1 MRHEVRELEAFV
13 ANQNTCNDDTG
24 HSEVTKCANLSNEE
38 SQIDHKSQIG
48 PSRFVLDYL
57 TQNGSDRHHFDP
69 SKIWIGPNEFYFGT
83 FSQFGPSKSQV
94 GFTNLTPPRCNS
106 WNYW

>member
-1 MRHEVRELEAFV
+1 MRHEVCELEAFV

-48 PSRFVLDYL
+48 PNVLRDKL
-57 TQNGSDRHHFDP
+57 VPRGSFWT
-69 SKIWIGPNEFYFGT
+69 I
-83 FSQFGPSKSQV
+83 
-94 GFTNLTPPRCNS
+94 
-106 WNYW
+106 

>member
-38 SQIDHKSQIG
+38 SQI
-48 PSRFVLDYL
+48 
-57 TQNGSDRHHFDP
+57 
-69 SKIWIGPNEFYFGT
+69 GPNVLRD
-83 FSQFGPSKSQV
+83 KLV
-94 GFTNLTPPRCNS
+94 PRGS
-106 WNYW
+106 FWTI